1 MADSE
6 SIDVAN
12 EYAAVTL
19 KRTVSDDGPKLE
31 IRSTMLDHAI
41 TLDEAELHALIEQDK
56 DFFSRLLQ
64 SPYGPID
71 PESAFQEEM

>member
-1 MADSE
+1 MGDSE

-19 KRTVSDDGPKLE
+19 KKTISDDGPKLE
-31 IRSTMLDHAI
+31 IRSTMLDHVI
-41 TLDEAELHALIEQDK
+41 TLDEAELHALMKQDK
-56 DFFSRLLQ
+56 DFFSQLLQ

-71 PESAFQEEM
+71 SEGAFKEEL